1 MNFRN
6 VCEGISST
14 RTHHIS
20 SIKSSNVRWIAREDA
35 ITISDSQTVFCEL
48 TTEQTKQN
56 ERISEG
62 EGKKG

>member
-1 MNFRN
+1 MC
-6 VCEGISST
+6 VGISST

-20 SIKSSNVRWIAREDA
+20 RIKSSNVRWIAREDA
-35 ITISDSQTVFCEL
+35 ITISNSQTDFREL